1 MLDLSTMNIGATLPA
16 LMLALGACIVL
27 LIDLFIPAERKE
39 ITLAASLVGLGV
51 SFVLSLANMGQT
63 QTAFTGMYLADSF
76 TAMVNMIAL
85 VTAFLAMLAAHD
97 YLKRSNLNRGEYYP
111 LLLMTT
117 AGAMFMG
124 SAGDLIV
131 MLVALELLSIP
142 LYVMSGFRRPDL
154 RSEES
159 AMKYFLLGAFS
170 SGFIVYG
177 IALTYGATG
186 STMLADI
193 FRAAQQGTLNSP
205 FLLVLGAGLIMV
217 GLSFKVALVP
227 FHAWTPDVYQGAPT
241 PVTAFMSV
249 AAKVGGFA
257 ALLRVLVI
265 ALPTLF
271 IGDTYVDPGQT
282 VTFNAVWQDAA
293 AVLAGITMI
302 FGNVVAVMQKDIKR
316 LLAYSSI
323 AHAGYIMMAVAAAGT
338 FQIVADEFGGTSVS
352 LVVAQDAVR
361 GALIYLA
368 AYAFTNVGAFA
379 VVMTVERNDGTG
391 TLIDDLAG
399 VGRTR
404 PVTALGMT
412 VFMFSLIGIPLT
424 GGFTG
429 KWFVFFSAL
438 NAGLGLLAL
447 IGVLT
452 SVISAYY
459 YLRVIVK
466 LWLEPGEGNAEVP
479 ARLGWAIGICAV
491 ATLAIGIV
499 PPLVSGLA
507 QNVTLAAVR

>member
-1 MLDLSTMNIGATLPA
+1 
-16 LMLALGACIVL
+16 
-27 LIDLFIPAERKE
+27 
-39 ITLAASLVGLGV
+39 
-51 SFVLSLANMGQT
+51 
-63 QTAFTGMYLADSF
+63 
-76 TAMVNMIAL
+76 
-85 VTAFLAMLAAHD
+85 
-97 YLKRSNLNRGEYYP
+97 
-111 LLLMTT
+111 
-117 AGAMFMG
+117 
-124 SAGDLIV
+124 
-131 MLVALELLSIP
+131 
-142 LYVMSGFRRPDL
+142 
-154 RSEES
+154 
-159 AMKYFLLGAFS
+159 
-170 SGFIVYG
+170 
-177 IALTYGATG
+177 
-186 STMLADI
+186 MLADI